1 MADTEVQV
9 EQTLENGK
17 EEPSDVTEDAATN
30 GAGENGEKQ
39 SEEEIVGDE
48 AHTEVNGDKGQEV
61 APEQNGD
68 ANEEVNGKEEAVK
81 ENKSEPNAQ
90 NKAAKTVAS
99 ILEKVKNDTEMSS
112 DQKINTL
119 SMLLSKFVEENGV
132 LKNEVGIIM
141 DNMKKHVEH
150 KDTLK
155 MMNDALKRQVDLVK
169 EECELRIKEE
179 VSKRQESL
187 SGFSGTMDE
196 LSVLL
201 EAQSGNNDKLLS
213 ENSELSA
220 HMSKL
225 LEEAQAREKQ
235 FTTQQTELTLQLKLV
250 EAQLKKAQLEKA
262 EVKCEMT
269 QERME
274 ITQELNLERDRSINL
289 ERTVNL
295 LREQLEVY
303 EKQSLELSNGV
314 GNNAKQFQHFKTQI
328 EKLTTN
334 MTTMEKE
341 TSQWREKSELSA
353 KQVQKMN
360 QVTMEKDKELTSLK
374 KKLEGMVKLNQALT
388 TERSELMDKVKNT
401 EAPAPE

>member
-1 MADTEVQV
+1 
-9 EQTLENGK
+9 
-17 EEPSDVTEDAATN
+17 
-30 GAGENGEKQ
+30 
-39 SEEEIVGDE
+39 
-48 AHTEVNGDKGQEV
+48 
-61 APEQNGD
+61 
-68 ANEEVNGKEEAVK
+68 
-81 ENKSEPNAQ
+81 
-90 NKAAKTVAS
+90 
-99 ILEKVKNDTEMSS
+99 
-112 DQKINTL
+112 
-119 SMLLSKFVEENGV
+119 
-132 LKNEVGIIM
+132 
-141 DNMKKHVEH
+141 
-150 KDTLK
+150 
-155 MMNDALKRQVDLVK
+155 
-169 EECELRIKEE
+169 
-179 VSKRQESL
+179 
-187 SGFSGTMDE
+187 MDE

-235 FTTQQTELTLQLKLV
+235 FTTQQTELTLQLKLL

-295 LREQLEVY
+295 LREQLDVY

-388 TERSELMDKVKNT
+388 SERSELLSKVKKMDEGVNGV
-401 EAPAPE
+401 